1 MLKLLVNP
9 IYVMTCL
16 GACMELMIVSGFIVF
31 LPKYLETQFFLS
43 NVQASI
49 FTGKTLLTLFPV
61 LLTASLCRDV

>member
-49 FTGKTLLTLFPV
+49 FTGELQYSLTYHIF
-61 LLTASLCRDV
+61 S